1 MLVNA
6 IIDAIV
12 TEGGF
17 DPSSSAVPRATIL
30 GWLQAIYDDALA
42 ETHWRR
48 VTKELG
54 PTVAGQQEYAV
65 TAEVLQVKSLR
76 VNGSRTWLR
85 ITTEEMFEL
94 EGGNGAWKGA
104 PGVFSPNFEADADPV
119 VRLLPAPSSTGW
131 SIAALCAVRDT
142 TALTDTAV
150 ELAGIPPQFHRELFV
165 DGGIGMG
172 RRTIDERPDL
182 AEPFELIRA
191 GAKKKLEKLAK
202 SRIGSGAWTAP
213 VGR

>member
-104 PGVFSPNFEADADPV
+104 PGVFSPNFEADAD
-119 VRLLPAPSSTGW
+119 
-131 SIAALCAVRDT
+131 
-142 TALTDTAV
+142 TAV